1 MFTYNYVWEMP
12 FFKDRGGLGKAILG
26 GWQLSG
32 IVTFQSGLPSTVTQ
46 AGDVS
51 GFGGG
56 VGPQRPNRVGDPHE
70 GRGDSLDRWFNV
82 DAFERQTLRGGVGT
96 EPVFGVRGPGIN
108 LFDVALF
115 KNIQLNEQTRLQLG
129 LETFNI
135 FNHASFDSIGTNSS
149 AGTFGRVLS
158 ARDPRVM
165 QLRAKITF

>member
-1 MFTYNYVWEMP
+1 
-12 FFKDRGGLGKAILG
+12 
-26 GWQLSG
+26 
-32 IVTFQSGLPSTVTQ
+32 
-46 AGDVS
+46 
-51 GFGGG
+51 
-56 VGPQRPNRVGDPHE
+56 
-70 GRGDSLDRWFNV
+70 LDRWFNV